1 MCWTQRVVA
10 TFFAQF
16 WKISGNNIALD
27 KLNKLYLKKEI
38 ISSEIEKFCRIWVLD
53 GLYQV

>member
-27 KLNKLYLKKEI
+27 KLNKLYFKKEI
-38 ISSEIEKFCRIWVLD
+38 ISSENENFYMIWVL
-53 GLYQV
+53 G